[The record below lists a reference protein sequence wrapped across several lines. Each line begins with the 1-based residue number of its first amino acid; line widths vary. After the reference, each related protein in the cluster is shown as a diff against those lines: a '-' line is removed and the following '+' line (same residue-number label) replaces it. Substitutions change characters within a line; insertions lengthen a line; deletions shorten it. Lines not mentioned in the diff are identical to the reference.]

1 MTEETTGK
9 EKRALSFWER
19 LLTSK
24 PLTPWRAGSLIAMTS
39 LTLTLL
45 GGALVWLL
53 DKDEMGGF
61 GDCLWWALQTVT
73 TVGYG
78 DIVPED
84 PRGRIVGAVLMLNG
98 IALIGV
104 ITAAVTAV
112 LIEQARRRRSMTENQ
127 DLKETLERIE
137 SRLSR
142 IEASL
147 DDSPPR

>member
-1 MTEETTGK
+1 MNGEPTA
-9 EKRALSFWER
+9 RQQRVQSFWER
-19 LLTSK
+19 LLTAK

-45 GGALVWLL
+45 GGTLAWLL
-53 DKDEMGGF
+53 AKDEMGGF
-61 GDCLWWALQTVT
+61 GDSLWWALQTVT

-112 LIEQARRRRSMTENQ
+112 LIEQARRRRSMTENHE
-127 DLKETLERIE
+127 LKETLERIE

-142 IEASL
+142 IESSL
-147 DDSPPR
+147 DDARRG